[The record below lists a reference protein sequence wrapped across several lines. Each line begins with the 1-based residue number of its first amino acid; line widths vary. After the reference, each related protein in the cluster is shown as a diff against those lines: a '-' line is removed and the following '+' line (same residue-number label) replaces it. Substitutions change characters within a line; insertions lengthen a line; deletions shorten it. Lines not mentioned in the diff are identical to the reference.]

1 MERNFHISPL
11 NPHVTQQSST
21 YWPLAVKIS
30 FWNQYPD
37 ESLSNDGNFCFLMF
51 YPGPFTSME
60 WVVLLI
66 FLHRWLQCFPRL
78 DWWSAKLG
86 WQKRQTHL
94 TETKY
99 PRVCS
104 VPVSLGIL
112 THPSEQQSQIYLS
125 TGTTLVVVWNNLYG
139 GGNSNTVFP
148 QLEAS
153 LAVLR
158 WHKTP
163 TSPRLNPPLDSPF
176 IG

>member
-1 MERNFHISPL
+1 MLH
-11 NPHVTQQSST
+11 SSLQLT
-21 YWPLAVKIS
+21 DHWPSK
-30 FWNQYPD
+30 F
-37 ESLSNDGNFCFLMF
+37 LSEINIQMNLFLMTATF
-51 YPGPFTSME
+51 AFWCFILVPLPVWNGLYYWF
-60 WVVLLI
+60 
-66 FLHRWLQCFPRL
+66 FLHRWLQWFPRL

-148 QLEAS
+148 QLEAWS
-153 LAVLR
+153 CTNVLR

-163 TSPRLNPPLDSPF
+163 TSPRQNPSLDSPF